1 MSISSRFVVQFSI
14 ALTAI
19 GFLALFAI
27 MGMTIW
33 LGSRAQVYFDEVIE
47 ARDTRASA
55 VELRNAVQL
64 AESSQRGFMVTGN
77 EIYLAPYSTA
87 RSLAYRQLEEVEGNL
102 APYEEMGP
110 ALQRMSAIV
119 SEKFKEMDQ
128 TIALK
133 RARKDAEALAAF
145 RTNRGKALM
154 DEANVFFSAVIKRA
168 DDRLTAGVSEQRTNA
183 AMLRWVSIIASIVIT
198 IVVGGVIVTVLRYTR
213 DLAQARD
220 QLGLMNTSLEERVR
234 VRTADLAQA
243 NNEIQRFA
251 YIVTHDLRAPLVN
264 IMGFTSELEG
274 SVKSLQALIDKSKSR
289 HDPDDPLVKDAE
301 VATVD
306 LAEAIGF
313 IRSSTKKMDNL
324 INAILKLSREGRRQL
339 QPEQIDLPGIIK
351 TSAAAVQHQL
361 LAANGEI
368 QEELDVTSFASD
380 RLSLEQVF
388 GNLFDNAV
396 KYRSSNRALRIVV
409 RSRLETPEKIALD
422 VQDNGRGIADQDLE
436 RVFELFR
443 RAGVQDQP
451 GEGIGLAQVRTIIR
465 NLGGD
470 ITVTSALDK
479 GTNFHIV
486 LPRQLTFTGSSA
498 SMSKDAKPVT
508 IVMVEDDEGHA
519 RLIEKNIRRAGVN
532 NDLIAFVNGASA
544 LEYLLGPDGSGEV
557 SSRRQLLVLLDLN
570 LPDMAG
576 VDILAKIKNN
586 MHLKRTPV
594 VVLTTTDDSREIQNC
609 YDLGA
614 NVYITK
620 PVNYDGFSNAIRQ
633 LGLFFSVIQVPENA

>member
-27 MGMTIW
+27 MAMTIW
-33 LGSRAQVYFDEVIE
+33 LGTRAQVYFDEVIE

-87 RSLAYRQLEEVEGNL
+87 RSLAYRQLDEVENNL
-102 APYEEMGP
+102 SPYKEMGP

-119 SEKFKEMDQ
+119 SEKFKEMDE
-128 TIALK
+128 TISLK

-168 DDRLTAGVSEQRTNA
+168 DDRLTSGVSEQRANA
-183 AMLRWVSIIASIVIT
+183 RMLRWVSIIASVIIT
-198 IVVGGVIVTVLRYTR
+198 LVVAGVIVTVLRYTR
-213 DLAQARD
+213 ELAQARD
-220 QLGLMNTSLEERVR
+220 QLGLLNTSLEERVK

-274 SVKSLQALIDKSKSR
+274 GVKSLQALIDKSKAS
-289 HDPDDPLVKDAE
+289 HNPDDPLVKDAG

-339 QPEQIDLPGIIK
+339 QPEQIDLQGIIK

-361 LAANGEI
+361 SAANGEI
-368 QEELDVTSFASD
+368 DEQFGVTSFASD

-396 KYRSSNRALRIVV
+396 KYRSSKRPLRIVV
-409 RSRLETPEKIALD
+409 RSRLEAPDKVVLEFE
-422 VQDNGRGIADQDLE
+422 DNGRGIADQDLE
-436 RVFELFR
+436 RIFELFR
-443 RAGVQDQP
+443 RAGAQDQP
-451 GEGIGLAQVRTIIR
+451 GEGIGLAQVRTIVR

-479 GTNFHIV
+479 GTTFHIV
-486 LPRQLTFTGSSA
+486 LPRQLAVSGSSA
-498 SMSKDAKPVT
+498 K
-508 IVMVEDDEGHA
+508 
-519 RLIEKNIRRAGVN
+519 
-532 NDLIAFVNGASA
+532 
-544 LEYLLGPDGSGEV
+544 
-557 SSRRQLLVLLDLN
+557 
-570 LPDMAG
+570 
-576 VDILAKIKNN
+576 
-586 MHLKRTPV
+586 
-594 VVLTTTDDSREIQNC
+594 
-609 YDLGA
+609 
-614 NVYITK
+614 
-620 PVNYDGFSNAIRQ
+620 
-633 LGLFFSVIQVPENA
+633 

>member
-1 MSISSRFVVQFSI
+1 M
-14 ALTAI
+14 
-19 GFLALFAI
+19 
-27 MGMTIW
+27 
-33 LGSRAQVYFDEVIE
+33 
-47 ARDTRASA
+47 
-55 VELRNAVQL
+55 QL

-87 RSLAYRQLEEVEGNL
+87 RSLAYRQLDEVQGNL
-102 APYEEMGP
+102 SSYKEMDP

-119 SEKFKEMDQ
+119 SEKFKEMDE

-168 DDRLTAGVSEQRTNA
+168 DDRLTAGVSEQRANA
-183 AMLRWVSIIASIVIT
+183 AILRWVSIMASVVIT
-198 IVVGGVIVTVLRYTR
+198 IVVAGVIVTVLRYTR
-213 DLAQARD
+213 ELAQARD

-274 SVKSLQALIDKSKSR
+274 SVKSLQALIDKSKAS
-289 HDPDDPLVKDAE
+289 HNPDDPLVKDAS

-339 QPEQIDLPGIIK
+339 QPEQIDLRAVIRI
-351 TSAAAVQHQL
+351 SAAALQHQL
-361 LAANGEI
+361 LAAKGEI
-368 QEELDVTSFASD
+368 NEELGVTSFVSD

-396 KYRSSNRALRIVV
+396 KYRSSHRPLRIVV
-409 RSRLETPEKIALD
+409 RSRVELADKVAMEVE
-422 VQDNGRGIADQDLE
+422 DNGRGIAEQDLE

-443 RAGVQDQP
+443 RAGGQDQP
-451 GEGIGLAQVRTIIR
+451 GEGIGLAQVRTIVR

-470 ITVTSALDK
+470 ITVTSTLEK
-479 GTNFHIV
+479 GTTFHII
-486 LPRQLTFTGSSA
+486 LPRHMNILGSSA
-498 SMSKDAKPVT
+498 K
-508 IVMVEDDEGHA
+508 
-519 RLIEKNIRRAGVN
+519 
-532 NDLIAFVNGASA
+532 
-544 LEYLLGPDGSGEV
+544 
-557 SSRRQLLVLLDLN
+557 
-570 LPDMAG
+570 
-576 VDILAKIKNN
+576 
-586 MHLKRTPV
+586 
-594 VVLTTTDDSREIQNC
+594 
-609 YDLGA
+609 
-614 NVYITK
+614 
-620 PVNYDGFSNAIRQ
+620 
-633 LGLFFSVIQVPENA
+633 